1 MLLGSMSVKHV
12 EKLKEIF
19 AKLTSTGWVI
29 PDWLIYLE
37 NQLSGSREL

>member
-1 MLLGSMSVKHV
+1 MLLGPLSKSNV

-19 AKLTSTGWVI
+19 AKLTPTGWII